1 MCEKHALGMIDDQ
14 PDAIGQFWP
23 EHRQAL
29 RDAQTRPEDKTCKT
43 P

>member
-1 MCEKHALGMIDDQ
+1 MCATHALGMIDEQ

-29 RDAQTRPEDKTCKT
+29 RDAQARRKDMTCKT